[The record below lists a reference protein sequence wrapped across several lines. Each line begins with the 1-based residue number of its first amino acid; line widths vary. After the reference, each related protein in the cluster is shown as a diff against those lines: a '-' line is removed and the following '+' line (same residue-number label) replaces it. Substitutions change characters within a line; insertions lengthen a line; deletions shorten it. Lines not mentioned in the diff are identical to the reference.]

1 MFLSSIAIAGGTLIT
16 GTTLIGGVSLY
27 RKKKKKK
34 ETPWRVYAQKLGVAK
49 EKQKPRLSSRLF
61 DSDIRRQQLK
71 EMTNG
76 TEENVISEAEKKA
89 NRKLAISSTAL
100 AFATGGALLYPPL
113 NLLSLPF
120 TLIALQPY
128 VVRAYHAVVKE
139 RKVGVALMDAIGSAG
154 PLITGHIFIAAF
166 AIHLSNLSRKL
177 LIKTE
182 DHSQKSLT
190 HLFGLQPRFVW
201 VEREGAEVEIPFES
215 LSIGDVVVVDAG
227 QTIPIDG
234 TIKRGVGSID
244 QRTLTGESQPV
255 EKSIGEPVFASTVL
269 LSGRIGILV
278 EKTGTSTVAAQI
290 GEILNDTADFKS
302 LVQSRGQK
310 IVEQGALPTLAIGLL
325 TLPLL
330 GAESAVAAIGASF
343 GYHMR
348 HAAPIGVLNYL
359 RIASEQGILI
369 KDGRSL
375 ELLSE
380 VDTFV
385 FDKTG
390 TLTEEVPTVGM
401 IHTYHRYGEN
411 ELLTLAAA
419 AEYKQTHPIALAI
432 QQEAANRELTPPAI
446 NEAKYEV
453 GYGIKVTIEQTL
465 SSKAE
470 EAPWAHAGQLIRVGS
485 GRFMEMEGIAIG
497 ENHKQIEQDCYK
509 EGYSVIYV
517 AIDEQL
523 GGAIELR
530 PTIRP
535 EAKEI
540 INALKRR
547 NMSIAIISGDHEKPT
562 RKLAQELG
570 IEQYFAETLPQ
581 NKAQLIEQLQQEGK
595 SVCFVGDGINDSI
608 ALKKANV
615 SISLRGASTAATDSA
630 SIILMDSSLKQLM
643 SLVELSHGLDRTLK
657 TTTVMTVVPGIICVG
672 GVFFLHLGIMGAV
685 VLYYTALG
693 TSILNAMLPLITH
706 QREKREGQ

>member
-1 MFLSSIAIAGGTLIT
+1 
-16 GTTLIGGVSLY
+16 V
-27 RKKKKKK
+27 
-34 ETPWRVYAQKLGVAK
+34 
-49 EKQKPRLSSRLF
+49 
-61 DSDIRRQQLK
+61 
-71 EMTNG
+71 
-76 TEENVISEAEKKA
+76 
-89 NRKLAISSTAL
+89 
-100 AFATGGALLYPPL
+100 
-113 NLLSLPF
+113 PF
-120 TLIALQPY
+120 TIIALRPY
-128 VVRAYHAVVKE
+128 VIRAYDAVVKE

-154 PLITGHIFIAAF
+154 PLVTGHVFIAAF
-166 AIHLSNLSRKL
+166 AIHFSNHSRKL

-201 VEREGAEVEIPFES
+201 VQREGAEVEIPFES

-234 TIKRGVGSID
+234 TIKSGVASID

-255 EKSIGEPVFASTVL
+255 EKSIGESVFASTVL

-278 EKTGTSTVAAQI
+278 EKTGASTVAAQI
-290 GEILNDTADFKS
+290 GDILNHTADFKS

-348 HAAPIGVLNYL
+348 HAAPISVLNYL

-401 IHTYHRYGEN
+401 IHTYNRHGEN

-432 QQEAANRELTPPAI
+432 QQEAASRELTPPAI

-453 GYGIKVTIEQTL
+453 GYGIKVTIGQTL

-470 EAPWAHAGQLIRVGS
+470 DASCRHAQQLIRVGS
-485 GRFMEMEGIAIG
+485 GRFMVLCGIAIG
-497 ENHKQIEQDCYK
+497 ANHKQIEQDCYK

-595 SVCFVGDGINDSI
+595 SVCFVGDGINDAI
-608 ALKKANV
+608 ALIMPFGCKKANV
-615 SISLRGASTAATDSA
+615 SISLHGASTAATDSA

-643 SLVELSHGLDRTLK
+643 SLVELSHALDRNLK

-693 TSILNAMLPLITH
+693 TSILNAMLPLIKH
-706 QREKREGQ
+706 QREKRGEQ